1 MLEYILH
8 FYTNYTILFYIL
20 VVIIAIIEWPIIILA
35 LSLVAWKLWF
45 SYFLLYSISFLWDF
59 IWDMIHYWVWRFF
72 SKRYENKQEF
82 KILQDM
88 NKKLEGHSLFD
99 KLIVIK
105 YTPPITSI
113 WLIYLWYK
121 EKNIWKFMKNDA
133 WIVIF
138 NALFITAIWYHF
150 WNMFVNN
157 DDFTYF
163 MMLFFFSLA
172 LFYIWLKFITKY
184 LIKKIYDDK
193 NT

>member
-20 VVIIAIIEWPIIILA
+20 VVIIAIIEGPIIILA
-35 LSLVAWKLWF
+35 LSLVAGKLGF
-45 SYFLLYSISFLWDF
+45 SYFLLYSISFLGDF
-59 IWDMIHYWVWRFF
+59 IGDMIHYGVGRFF

-82 KILQDM
+82 KILLEV

-113 WLIYLWYK
+113 GLIYLGYK

-133 WIVIF
+133 GIVIF
-138 NALFITAIWYHF
+138 NALFITAIGYHF
-150 WNMFVNN
+150 GNMFVNN

-172 LFYIWLKFITKY
+172 LFYIGLKFITKY